1 MAMDVNKSVI
11 GVGGLQIILD
21 YKRLG
26 KNSLMEK
33 YNKNNKL

>member
-11 GVGGLQIILD
+11 GVGGLQIIID

-26 KNSLMEK
+26 KNSLWKK